1 MIYLASNHRGFKV
14 KEELKKYLRRLGY
27 NFEDLGNKIFDPDD
41 DYTDFAERVAKKV
54 SKELENKGILI
65 CGSGI
70 GMTIVANKFKK
81 IRAALC
87 FNEKVAELSRKHNDS
102 NVLCL
107 PADFLPLAKIK
118 KIIKI
123 WLKTKFSNEENH
135 KRRIEKITSYNGN
148 KN

>member
-1 MIYLASNHRGFKV
+1 MIYLAADHRGFKV
-14 KEELKKYLRRLGY
+14 KEELKKYLRNLGY
-27 NFEDLGNKIFDPDD
+27 NFEDLGNKIFDPAD

-54 SKELENKGILI
+54 SREQENKGILI

-87 FNEKVAELSRKHNDS
+87 FNEKMAQRARSHNDA
-102 NVLCL
+102 NILCL

-118 KIIKI
+118 KIVKI
-123 WLKTKFSNEENH
+123 WLETKFSNEENH
-135 KRRIEKITSYNGN
+135 KRRIEKIKRYEK

>member
-1 MIYLASNHRGFKV
+1 MIYLAADHRGFKV

-27 NFEDLGNKIFDPDD
+27 NFEDLGNKIFDPAD

-54 SKELENKGILI
+54 SREQENKGILI

-87 FNEKVAELSRKHNDS
+87 FNEKMAQRARSHNDA
-102 NVLCL
+102 NILCL

-118 KIIKI
+118 KIVKI
-123 WLKTKFSNEENH
+123 WLETKFSNEENH
-135 KRRIEKITSYNGN
+135 KRRIEKIKRYER

>member
-1 MIYLASNHRGFKV
+1 MIYLAADHRGFKV
-14 KEELKKYLRRLGY
+14 KEELKKYLRNLGY
-27 NFEDLGNKIFDPDD
+27 NFEDLGNKIFDPAD

-54 SKELENKGILI
+54 SREQENKGILI

-87 FNEKVAELSRKHNDS
+87 FNEKMAQRARSHNDA
-102 NVLCL
+102 NILCL

-118 KIIKI
+118 KIVKI
-123 WLKTKFSNEENH
+123 WLETKFSNEENH
-135 KRRIEKITSYNGN
+135 KRRIEKIKRHER

>member
-1 MIYLASNHRGFKV
+1 MIYLAADHHGFKV
-14 KEELKKYLRRLGY
+14 KEELKKYLRNLGY
-27 NFEDLGNKIFDPDD
+27 NFEDLGNKIFDPAD

-54 SKELENKGILI
+54 SREQENKGILI

-87 FNEKVAELSRKHNDS
+87 FNEKMAQRARSHNDA
-102 NVLCL
+102 NILCL

-118 KIIKI
+118 KIVKI
-123 WLKTKFSNEENH
+123 WLETKFSNEENH
-135 KRRIEKITSYNGN
+135 KRRIEKIKRYER

>member
-1 MIYLASNHRGFKV
+1 MIYLAADHRGFKV
-14 KEELKKYLRRLGY
+14 KEELKKYLRNLGY
-27 NFEDLGNKIFDPDD
+27 NFEDLGNKIFDPAD

-54 SKELENKGILI
+54 SREQENKGILI

-87 FNEKVAELSRKHNDS
+87 FNEKMAQRARSHNDA
-102 NVLCL
+102 NILCL

-118 KIIKI
+118 KIVKI
-123 WLKTKFSNEENH
+123 WLETKFSNEENH
-135 KRRIEKITSYNGN
+135 KRRIEKIKRYER